1 MTYFKLERKFYLLHR
16 DVNLERLLAD
26 RVLFARNLLVL
37 VEIFPQIFRQRLA
50 SLPLCSLSDSDQRL
64 LLKFIQAVVT
74 PQVISRVNKSL
85 GTTPL
90 TFLAGGAK
98 LF

>member
-1 MTYFKLERKFYLLHR
+1 MTCLNLRESLHLLHR
-16 DVNLERLLAD
+16 DVNLERLLAE
-26 RVLFARNLLVL
+26 RVLLARNLLVL
-37 VEIFPQIFRQRLA
+37 VEIVPQIFRQRLA
-50 SLPLCSLSDSDQRL
+50 SPPLCSLSDSDQRL

-85 GTTPL
+85 GATPL